1 MTLEEALR
9 RLAQT
14 GQTVLKELGPHPE
27 SRGELRI
34 LAGRFGPYLTD
45 GKLNA
50 SLRKGD
56 DPEAMT
62 LEEAVALLAERG
74 KPPGSGKPR
83 RGRAGGAR
91 TAGGAAAG
99 KAPTAKAARTVKA
112 RPRRSAAKAKS

>member
-1 MTLEEALR
+1 
-9 RLAQT
+9 
-14 GQTVLKELGPHPE
+14 VLKELGPHPE
-27 SRGELRI
+27 SKGELRI

-62 LEEAVALLAERG
+62 VEEAVALLAERG

-83 RGRAGGAR
+83 RGRSAAARGGA
-91 TAGGAAAG
+91 GAA
-99 KAPTAKAARTVKA
+99 PTKAAAKTKSAKKPRT
-112 RPRRSAAKAKS
+112 RTPSAKAKA